1 MSPATFGDTGNLS
14 DASPKCICGGLM
26 CVWGMYPR
34 HTFDPHV
41 YISGRAAGAGCQTVR
56 SRRVV
61 VCLALALAL
70 VPVLPRVIRE
80 RVVPYGA
87 SLVCITVSFEGKCD
101 QTRTVRRNPLRKA

>member
-1 MSPATFGDTGNLS
+1 MY
-14 DASPKCICGGLM
+14 
-26 CVWGMYPR
+26 VWGMYPR

-56 SRRVV
+56 SRRVVVCLALALVWAV

>member
-1 MSPATFGDTGNLS
+1 MY
-14 DASPKCICGGLM
+14 
-26 CVWGMYPR
+26 VWGMYPR

-80 RVVPYGA
+80 RVVPYGG